1 MRSQRLAVIL
11 VLLGFLQHAAAIVP
25 DVFAYFLANECA
37 RVPNRVDLEYGK
49 ECNNGCETR
58 SDVAWKS
65 VSHSCRAD
73 NYEEI
78 LWKVFDGSS
87 FLVQEAYTNDC
98 ETRLEAPSLLA
109 SGSCEQVTMY
119 VEEWGYALYAI
130 IDASEMTSV
139 QYFADEYC
147 DSPRGETVPLTKL
160 ISAQNTTINPAILNT
175 NKCDENMYRWK
186 YCSRTSPCNSVN
198 YVSGISSDVG
208 SNSNTTSSA
217 GSANPIA
224 TDDPDKKI
232 LPAESSASSNNV
244 GLIVGIA
251 GGVLAVILLVLAV
264 LCYRRRLNRLAGGV
278 FAVLLAVLAFVL
290 YTIAG
295 GIFVAILVV
304 LTFVYYRRRSRSLD
318 NTDHDTSQNEY
329 LDQYTPAADQQ
340 QTPILESRS
349 INEPQGQF
357 GLWNDD
363 IITAKRISRR
373 DVQIQNLLSRGAF
386 GEVYTGVFND
396 KRVAV
401 KMLSPDTRGN
411 MSHVNNFLAEAKM
424 TASMDH
430 PHIVHFIGVAWD
442 SLSDLFVVMEY
453 MEGGDLRTLLT
464 EFETANRPTGIDRE
478 KATIA
483 FHVCHALAYIHS
495 LSPPVIHRD
504 LKSRNILLN
513 HAMEAKLSDF
523 GISRERLNQTMTA
536 GVGTS
541 LWMAPEVMLGKKYD
555 DKADM
560 FSFGVVLSE
569 LDLHT
574 LPYTQAEEKNR
585 DLNGRKLPEAAIL
598 HQVVMG
604 TLSVDFSE
612 GPLSIAELGRACVSV
627 DSTLRPTA
635 AEALYKLQ
643 IALAQAGY

>member
-65 VSHSCRAD
+65 VSHSCSAD

-98 ETRLEAPSLLA
+98 ETRLEATSLLA

-139 QYFADEYC
+139 QYFTDEYC
-147 DSPRGETVPLTKL
+147 DSPLGETVPLTKL

-318 NTDHDTSQNEY
+318 NTDHDTSQSEY

-401 KMLSPDTRGN
+401 KMLSPDIRGN

-430 PHIVHFIGVAWD
+430 PHI
-442 SLSDLFVVMEY
+442 Y

-483 FHVCHALAYIHS
+483 FH
-495 LSPPVIHRD
+495 RT
-504 LKSRNILLN
+504 LKPN
-513 HAMEAKLSDF
+513 HDSWGWDVVVDGTGSD
-523 GISRERLNQTMTA
+523 
-536 GVGTS
+536 VG
-541 LWMAPEVMLGKKYD
+541 EKYD

-560 FSFGVVLSE
+560 LSFGVVLSE